1 MRIAVFSDIHGNK
14 EALEAIISD
23 IEKRNIDKVICLGDT
38 VALGPCSR
46 ECLDLLMEKKIP
58 MLLGNH
64 ELYHMYGHNIDN
76 SFSEAKSI
84 HHNWLNSVL
93 KEDYKQFLFDCD
105 MDYKIEMLGKK
116 IAFQHFIY
124 ENKYKNPFYH
134 VNVLDSD
141 KLLDVIDNL
150 DDDITIVGH
159 EHTRRI
165 IEHNDKKIIVVG
177 SSGCVTDENTHYSL
191 LSDETG
197 EITVDKIDIEYD
209 RDKFEEVFNE
219 STDPEK
225 ELYNT
230 MFFGVKLK
238 KK

>member
-38 VALGPCSR
+38 VALGPSSK
-46 ECLDLLMEKKIP
+46 ECLDLIIKKKIP

-64 ELYHMYGHNIDN
+64 ELYHMYGHNIDE
-76 SFSEAKSI
+76 SFTDAKTR
-84 HHNWLNSVL
+84 HHNWLNDVL
-93 KEDYKQFLFDCD
+93 SDSYKNFLFDCNY
-105 MDYKIEMLGKK
+105 DYKLELAGKK
-116 IAFQHFIY
+116 ISFQHFLY
-124 ENKYKNPFYH
+124 ENKYKNPFY
-134 VNVLDSD
+134 NVDILYSD

-150 DDDITIVGH
+150 KDDITIVGH
-159 EHTRRI
+159 EHRRNI
-165 IEHNDKKIIVVG
+165 IEHNDKKVIVVG
-177 SSGCVTDENTHYSL
+177 SSGCVTDDNTFYTI

-197 EITVDKIDIEYD
+197 DITVEKIDIKYD
-209 RDKFEEVFNE
+209 RDKFEKVFNE
-219 STDPEK
+219 TDFPEK

-238 KK
+238 KM